1 MTTDHLVL
9 LPNQKPRRGQKKSV
23 PCVDK
28 VVTPAEAG
36 VQMQFTICD
45 LTYLD
50 SGFHRNDKE
59 LSTVSFLNGSEED
72 ASEFD
77 PDF

>member
-1 MTTDHLVL
+1 MATDCLIL
-9 LPNQKPRRGQKKSV
+9 LPNRKLRSGQKKSV

-36 VQMQFTICD
+36 VQMQFTSCD

-50 SGFHRNDKE
+50 SG
-59 LSTVSFLNGSEED
+59 SCPPSGGG
-72 ASEFD
+72 
-77 PDF
+77 